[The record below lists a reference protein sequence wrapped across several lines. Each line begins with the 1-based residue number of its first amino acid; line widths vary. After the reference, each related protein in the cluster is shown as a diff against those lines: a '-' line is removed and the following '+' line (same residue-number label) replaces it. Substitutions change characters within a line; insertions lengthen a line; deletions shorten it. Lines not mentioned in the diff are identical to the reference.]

1 LKKRIIEYKNI
12 IENDIYNIYEILFN
26 NILTEISNYF
36 SIETYNILIDSLDKK
51 NNTLI
56 IKLTNIDTRLHK
68 LSDKFNKLFNRMIN
82 ILQQINISQVHIWN
96 LVVNE
101 FNNTLSTN
109 T

>member
-1 LKKRIIEYKNI
+1 MKKRIIEYKNI